1 MKKKNELDILANAG
15 ENIVDSLASRP
26 VLTKKE
32 KERMYKMSRNKLDMM
47 KENYTVSGAAEENA
61 QDQVSGVERYT
72 RRIMIGRVV
81 AAAACAVLVIGVG
94 TAALL
99 SKKTGRSSEVINGP
113 SEVIQPAAVTS
124 VSIDSTA
131 TVTTHTS
138 ITTSGTAEVSGTSA
152 ENAATSADTGTSAQ
166 TQETTAAS
174 SSSSGD
180 TAAYSSAAI
189 ERTAEFTSRYDTAH
203 MNIGYDL
210 TDINGDGV
218 PELIIGCE
226 NNAANETYIFA
237 YNGYEYVD
245 ISPEAWGFYGAAQI
259 CPEHGL
265 IRSGGKNMY
274 TRIFEL
280 DGAGNLN
287 TLYDSSNGAD
297 SSVEA
302 SYSQYNW
309 ITPDYTFYAAHNGYI
324 IDNAPQ
330 LYTDID
336 FDKLVEYGAIP
347 DTNRTFCVGYDT
359 KNLAASYPG
368 ADQYDGYEGGVAGAE
383 YDMPSGTVTDLF
395 PYFQGR
401 KYRMRVTVL
410 DRETELTHTLLVA
423 ELDFATGECK
433 IIENYYP
440 DAVDIHF

>member
-203 MNIGYDL
+203 MNIGYDR
-210 TDINGDGV
+210 
-218 PELIIGCE
+218 
-226 NNAANETYIFA
+226 
-237 YNGYEYVD
+237 
-245 ISPEAWGFYGAAQI
+245 
-259 CPEHGL
+259 H
-265 IRSGGKNMY
+265 
-274 TRIFEL
+274 
-280 DGAGNLN
+280 
-287 TLYDSSNGAD
+287 
-297 SSVEA
+297 
-302 SYSQYNW
+302 
-309 ITPDYTFYAAHNGYI
+309 
-324 IDNAPQ
+324 
-330 LYTDID
+330 
-336 FDKLVEYGAIP
+336 
-347 DTNRTFCVGYDT
+347 
-359 KNLAASYPG
+359 
-368 ADQYDGYEGGVAGAE
+368 
-383 YDMPSGTVTDLF
+383 
-395 PYFQGR
+395 
-401 KYRMRVTVL
+401 
-410 DRETELTHTLLVA
+410 
-423 ELDFATGECK
+423 
-433 IIENYYP
+433 
-440 DAVDIHF
+440 